1 MVVDYYRRPMLRQV
15 LIYVIAVVALYLL
28 SVIPQTTLLSVM
40 LQNISTFVMS
50 LLLCFGPLVFA
61 DENSRQLTVLLPAR
75 ASEKFTVI
83 LLWCFVAVPF
93 IIWATWTVMWCATLW
108 TDVAVSFGELYGVM
122 DNHTLEILYPWLCA
136 IRVVQD
142 SITVLIVLWV
152 ALAAR
157 RGVTSKAVL
166 AAFGTM
172 VGFGIIGMI
181 IGFVSVWVIMPRLQ
195 GQSLLEQADVET
207 VGELFTAINTYTDGL
222 FYTVLMSLTALVI
235 IVEVLLFW
243 RCYRIVAHRQV

>member
-1 MVVDYYRRPMLRQV
+1 MVVDYYRRHMLRQV
-15 LIYVIAVVALYLL
+15 LIYVVAVVALYLL
-28 SVIPQTTLLSVM
+28 SVIPQTTLLSVI
-40 LQNISTFVMS
+40 LQSLSTFVMS

-61 DENSRQLTVLLPAR
+61 DENSRQLTVLLPVR

-108 TDVAVSFGELYGVM
+108 TDVAVSFGELYGVTG
-122 DNHTLEILYPWLCA
+122 NEILEILYPWLCA
-136 IRVVQD
+136 SKVAQD
-142 SITVLIVLWV
+142 SIIVLIVLWV

-166 AAFGTM
+166 AAFGAM

-181 IGFVSVWVIMPRLQ
+181 IGFVSTRTIGPLRSK
-195 GQSLLEQADVET
+195 SLLEQTDVNT

-222 FYTVLMSLTALVI
+222 FYTLLMSFTALVI
-235 IVEVLLFW
+235 IVELLLFW